1 MVGFRHI
8 LYKAHCLHMGNGV
21 LYGLSL
27 VMLMNIPMFFI
38 SLFSSPFLVILKIF
52 IKIVCDKFGLYR
64 EVALSLHPLSR
75 LRDIA
80 KRTLTWCGNNKT
92 AQRVRPALIKM
103 YGR

>member
-38 SLFSSPFLVILKIF
+38 SLFPSPFPVILKIF
-52 IKIVCDKFGLYR
+52 IKIVCGKFGL
-64 EVALSLHPLSR
+64 
-75 LRDIA
+75 
-80 KRTLTWCGNNKT
+80 
-92 AQRVRPALIKM
+92 
-103 YGR
+103 